1 VYKGKKYNIAN
12 FINRHPGGTEII
24 IPYKDKDI
32 TVAFD
37 HIGHSDDAKTILKKR
52 LVNTEYS
59 STTDSSSSDSSFIDR
74 SSEIE
79 LENETISKSK
89 FLIKKLFTEEDKF
102 NVHKIFGLL
111 SLLSYLYRYFYI
123 LTTTGRL
130 GIENDFFSY
139 LTLAI
144 HTMLSL
150 SSFIFHVLTFRIIE
164 NPLIIYEEYRV
175 HAILFTLRAIL
186 VSVFGLVM
194 HLIPVS
200 VQKVSLIALVLSIH
214 LLVDYVTIK
223 HGRSGVTA
231 VRVANTDKGFLK
243 FGKLCYS
250 YYQFLALACHLII
263 DQNLKDL
270 GFNAVIAIQSSAF
283 LMTLKRKNIIE
294 WYTHAFFY
302 SFALFLSMV
311 YMFMAKGTTFFIYVG
326 IVFTARISLNFNK
339 YPLWL
344 VYILTI
350 YLIS

>member
-1 VYKGKKYNIAN
+1 MKKYDSFIVVYKGKKYNIAN

-164 NPLIIYEEYRV
+164 NPLIYYNYPVKNSLRKVISEFNNLTDEHVEKIRINSYN
-175 HAILFTLRAIL
+175 FTN
-186 VSVFGLVM
+186 
-194 HLIPVS
+194 
-200 VQKVSLIALVLSIH
+200 K
-214 LLVDYVTIK
+214 
-223 HGRSGVTA
+223 
-231 VRVANTDKGFLK
+231 
-243 FGKLCYS
+243 
-250 YYQFLALACHLII
+250 
-263 DQNLKDL
+263 
-270 GFNAVIAIQSSAF
+270 
-283 LMTLKRKNIIE
+283 
-294 WYTHAFFY
+294 
-302 SFALFLSMV
+302 
-311 YMFMAKGTTFFIYVG
+311 
-326 IVFTARISLNFNK
+326 SLNFNIAGK
-339 YPLWL
+339 NLL
-344 VYILTI
+344 KQILI
-350 YLIS
+350 KHFK